1 MKVRKLT
8 GISLA
13 TAAAGL
19 FALGATLPAKAASHA
34 GAVAAKVKCE
44 GVNACKG
51 KGDCKSASNACK
63 GQAACKGKG
72 FSEMSQADCDKAK
85 AAMKK

>member
-1 MKVRKLT
+1 MKMRKLT
-8 GISLA
+8 GVALA

-19 FALGATLPAKAASHA
+19 FAMTAA
-34 GAVAAKVKCE
+34 GPVAAQGAKVKCE

-51 KGDCKSASNACK
+51 QGGCK
-63 GQAACKGKG
+63 GAGNECKGKNGCKGKG
-72 FSEMSQADCDKAK
+72 WTEMSQADCDKAK